1 MTMPDLDRLMQALEC
16 IHNGGKGDC
25 ERRECQYGFCGFAP
39 CNVAEIAGDA
49 LEVLKEQEIVP
60 YVDIDEAKCPDC
72 KVKLTRQELLGEDV
86 LFEDFYDY
94 CPHCG
99 KRVKWNA

>member
-1 MTMPDLDRLMQALEC
+1 MKKRELIDKIISAWEHCVGDE
-16 IHNGGKGDC
+16 GDC
-25 ERRECQYGFCGFAP
+25 DDCPYNNDFNGCML
-39 CNVAEIAGDA
+39 ILKKDTID
-49 LEVLKEQEIVP
+49 LLKEQEIVP

-86 LFEDFYDY
+86 LFEGFYDF